1 MTKYL
6 IVGDRVRVKATGDI
20 MVVEGK
26 TEIGGKPA
34 VVLSRFGSMAG
45 SVNIHPETV
54 TVKREDVVKVVAVT
68 EWVDDED

>member
-20 MVVEGK
+20 MVVESK
-26 TEIGGKPA
+26 TEQDGKPA
-34 VVLSRFGSMAG
+34 VMLSRWGSMAG
-45 SVNIHPETV
+45 AVTIHPETV

-68 EWVDDED
+68 EWMNDED